1 MKVLT
6 VAGEELVD
14 VTLKNNR
21 KGSLTNTVNAPLM
34 GVSVT
39 SDMEIS
45 MERTRKGLIVHM
57 RVPGKVKFDLLL
69 EPSDVAGMKGLINK
83 DLIMFFLGAM
93 FKGR

>member
-6 VAGEELVD
+6 VEGEELVN

-21 KGSLTNTVNAPLM
+21 KGVLTNTVNAPSM
-34 GVSVT
+34 GITVT
-39 SDMEIS
+39 SDMEIG

-69 EPSDVAGMKGLINK
+69 EPSDVTGMKGMINK

-93 FKGR
+93 FKRR